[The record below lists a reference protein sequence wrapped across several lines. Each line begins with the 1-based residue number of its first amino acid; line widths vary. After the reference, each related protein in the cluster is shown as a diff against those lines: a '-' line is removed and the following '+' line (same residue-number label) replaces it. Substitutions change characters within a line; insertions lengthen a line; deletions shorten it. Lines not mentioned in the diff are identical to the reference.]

1 MDHRRTISASWLCSR
16 EVDHPY
22 SLWDWMSLK
31 HALGICAQLR
41 RNLLHSNCHPLGHTG
56 EVNGEAACRGQWG
69 SVIGAK
75 VYILATVASVAVD
88 IKCFLCLQYKS
99 YSVESHIIHTAQ
111 HCHFLTAY
119 TVTYFIGGE
128 RDKRKLWG
136 NVLFFILYYFFLPK
150 CQDGCHLSSYQ
161 TNSVCCF
168 VHYASSLLYMS
179 SKMTHHTWLLLFFK
193 NSIIIKISS

>member
-1 MDHRRTISASWLCSR
+1 MDHRRTISLLPGYCSR

-22 SLWDWMSLK
+22 SLWDWMSLTQ
-31 HALGICAQLR
+31 ALGICAQLQ

-69 SVIGAK
+69 PVIGAK
-75 VYILATVASVAVD
+75 VFFSHCGFCSCGHQVF
-88 IKCFLCLQYKS
+88 FLCLQYKS
-99 YSVESHIIHTAQ
+99 YSVVSHIIHTAQ

-136 NVLFFILYYFFLPK
+136 NVFSFRSWLFFCVNMAVICPSLIRPTWSAVLFTMLP
-150 CQDGCHLSSYQ
+150 
-161 TNSVCCF
+161 VCCIC
-168 VHYASSLLYMS
+168 HP
-179 SKMTHHTWLLLFFK
+179 KWL
-193 NSIIIKISS
+193 IIHDFYL